1 MSVSV
6 GPRAPRTQL
15 EKDLRGAAERDE
27 LRLLYQPVVT
37 IGDGSLAAVEAL
49 VRWEHPSRGLL
60 APDEFI
66 PLAEESDLIVE
77 LGDWV
82 IHEACRQIKRWRNA
96 HRAKLGVRVSVNISA
111 RQLAPALIDTINRA
125 LAENEVAPSELAL
138 EITESL
144 LIEESESSLEIL
156 HAVERLGLA
165 IVLDDFGT
173 GYSSLSY
180 LKRFPLDQLKLDRSF
195 ISELAQ
201 DPRSAKIVAATIEL
215 ARAFGMTVV
224 AEGVETPDQLDL
236 LHKLG
241 CDYAQGYHFA
251 RPGPESAIFERI
263 LGAFELDRQ
272 LAEQPPTVAEES
284 AIETAAADAEERI
297 NIHNQVVVGRMAM
310 ILFTVGS
317 VLAIPADLVMGAPSP
332 LAVVLL
338 TLMGLSS
345 GAVCY
350 FVPWS
355 RISPVWLHVLAVVA
369 TVEVTV
375 SVFAIG
381 SHASVLTSFYL
392 LVATVAGYGLRSR
405 RAVAGHVLVIAV
417 AMSLPLL
424 FAERGEVDAA
434 SRIMVSFL
442 VLIVTVSV
450 VVWLRERVDAGYA
463 ELRILA
469 ARDPLTEVGNYRL
482 LHERLEY
489 ELLRHG
495 RERRELS
502 VLLIDLDRFK
512 QVNERLGHAAGDD
525 VLRRVAG
532 TLRDSVRRQDTV
544 ARQGGDEFAILAPGT
559 DREGAQMLATRI
571 RDRLGRVKFAGHSV
585 SATIGVAVYPRDG
598 VSTQALLARADG
610 QLLSNKLRTRERD
623 PGSPAS
629 RVDGAT
635 EPRTEPVKPSRA
647 LARRPAR

>member
-49 VRWEHPSRGLL
+49 VRWQHPSRGLL

-96 HRAKLGVRVSVNISA
+96 HRANLGVRVSVNISA
-111 RQLAPALIDTINRA
+111 RQLAPALTDTIKRA
-125 LAENEVAPSELAL
+125 LAENDVAPSELAL

-224 AEGVETPDQLDL
+224 AEGVETSDQLDL

-263 LGAFELDRQ
+263 LGAFELDSQ
-272 LAEQPPTVAEES
+272 LVEQAATATEAS
-284 AIETAAADAEERI
+284 AIESAAADAEQRI
-297 NIHNQVVVGRMAM
+297 NTHNQVVVGRMAM

-338 TLMGLSS
+338 TLMGLIS

-350 FVPWS
+350 VVPWS

-392 LVATVAGYGLRSR
+392 LVATVVAYGLRSR

-442 VLIVTVSV
+442 VLVVTVSV

-469 ARDPLTEVGNYRL
+469 ARDPLTDVGNYRM

-571 RDRLGRVKFAGHSV
+571 RDRLGRVKFAGYSV
-585 SATIGVAVYPRDG
+585 SATIGVSVYPRDG

-610 QLLSNKLRTRERD
+610 QLLSDKLRTRERD
-623 PGSPAS
+623 PASPAS
-629 RVDGAT
+629 RVDEAT
-635 EPRTEPVKPSRA
+635 EPRAESAKPSLA
-647 LARRPAR
+647 LAPPPAR